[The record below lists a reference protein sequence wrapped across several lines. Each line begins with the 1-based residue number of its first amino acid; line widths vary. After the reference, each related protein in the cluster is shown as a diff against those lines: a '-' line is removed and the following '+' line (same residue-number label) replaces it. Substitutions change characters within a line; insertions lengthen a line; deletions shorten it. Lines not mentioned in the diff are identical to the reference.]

1 MASYVFHRRTARPA
15 GAFRALQSERIG
27 SVAEDSSDELEQFG
41 PRDLLPLEIVSLFD
55 PLDDDDELCLARHAG
70 YVSNLPPAPVGNGSD
85 PARGDH
91 CDLHGRGAPWRAA
104 VRLFV

>member
-27 SVAEDSSDELEQFG
+27 SVAEDSSNELEQFG

-70 YVSNLPPAPVGNGSD
+70 YVSNLPPAAMGNGSD
-85 PARGDH
+85 PPRVDH
-91 CDLHGRGAPWRAA
+91 SNIHGVTAPRTPPL
-104 VRLFV
+104 RL

>member
-70 YVSNLPPAPVGNGSD
+70 YVSNLPPAAMGNGSD

-91 CDLHGRGAPWRAA
+91 CCFHVWSAP
-104 VRLFV
+104 VTPPGRLF